1 VSFSCDEKQ
10 TVFGSAYEAAGAGEA
25 VSAPGWRHALTID
38 SAKEIPLTAPA
49 VSNED
54 GVVRWTFIVPSRV
67 GPRRHVRDADRAP
80 DDAADRSLAAI
91 GSGVDIDDRSGPL
104 VRRFLRSCLAERA
117 R

>member
-1 VSFSCDEKQ
+1 
-10 TVFGSAYEAAGAGEA
+10 
-25 VSAPGWRHALTID
+25 
-38 SAKEIPLTAPA
+38 LTAPA
-49 VSNED
+49 ASNED

-67 GPRRHVRDADRAP
+67 VR
-80 DDAADRSLAAI
+80 AAMSATQIGHRMTSPTDRSASI